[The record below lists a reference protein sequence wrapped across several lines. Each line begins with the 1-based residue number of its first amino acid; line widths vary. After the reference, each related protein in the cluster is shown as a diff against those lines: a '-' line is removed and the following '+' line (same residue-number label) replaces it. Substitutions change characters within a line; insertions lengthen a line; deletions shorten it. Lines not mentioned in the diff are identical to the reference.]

1 MVNYLDIRTLALMMG
16 VVSIT
21 LAVGVVYLQWYH
33 KTYAGFSLWSN
44 GAVCAGVGGILMCMR
59 GYAPQLVS
67 IIAANTLL
75 VLFMS
80 FVAWGMEKFVGRRI
94 FRWPDYVVLLLFIGA
109 LLQFTYIKPSVE
121 VRIVIISFCF
131 SYFSGKAIF
140 LLKYGGDHL
149 RHPLLLG
156 ALWFTAVWFL
166 LRAIITVIGPWEIN
180 DFMKAGAFHGVT
192 LVVYIVNQILVMIAL
207 VFANHH
213 RLETDLTESNL
224 SLKDSEERFR
234 SLSDASFEGILITE
248 NGEIID
254 ANQTFL
260 EMVGYSKEEVIEM
273 SIIDFVAPEMQQ
285 DVLERILSNFEG
297 SYETLASKKDGTAIP
312 IEVHGRMLFYQDR
325 MVRVAAIR
333 DLSERKKAQDLLAES
348 QKSFNSLTD
357 HAREGIVVV
366 QNKRLLYINPSM
378 CKMTGYD
385 KDSLLGLE
393 SFLPLIAPEARE
405 TMMANHLKRL
415 AGKASPERY
424 ESKFL
429 KRDGTTYPVELTG
442 VLINWNGSPATLNII
457 SDISERKEA
466 EESMRFL
473 AHHDSLTGLPNRYL
487 LMERLE
493 QALSQARRSEQP
505 LGVLFIDL
513 NGFKQVNDTH
523 GHDVGDMLLNKVT
536 DRLQGLLR
544 DSDTLA
550 RMGGDE
556 FVILLPQVDGKAGV
570 EALMARIDSAFQSP
584 FDLGQ
589 LTIKSR
595 TSVGFSLFPESGES
609 ADELLRVA
617 DQQMYHDKNTKK

>member
-1 MVNYLDIRTLALMMG
+1 MVAYLDIRTLALMMG

-21 LAVGVVYLQWYH
+21 LAVGMVYLQWHH

-44 GAVCAGVGGILMCMR
+44 GAVCAGVGGILMSMR

-67 IIAANTLL
+67 IIAANALL
-75 VLFMS
+75 VLFMC

-94 FRWPDYVVLLLFIGA
+94 FRWPDYAVLLLFIGGFFH
-109 LLQFTYIKPSVE
+109 FTYINPSVE
-121 VRIVIISFCF
+121 IRIVIISLCF
-131 SYFSGKAIF
+131 SYFSAKAIF
-140 LLKYGGDHL
+140 LLKYGKDYL
-149 RHPLLLG
+149 RQPLLLG
-156 ALWFTAVWFL
+156 VLWFTVIWFV
-166 LRAIITVIGPWEIN
+166 LRAIITVIDPWKIN
-180 DFMKAGAFHGVT
+180 DFMKAGVFHGFT
-192 LVVYIVNQILVMIAL
+192 LVIYIVNQILVMIAL

-213 RLETDLTESNL
+213 RLEKDLIESNI

-248 NGEIID
+248 NSKIID
-254 ANQTFL
+254 ANQTML
-260 EMVGYSKEEVIEM
+260 DMVGYSKEEVIEM
-273 SIIDFVAPEMQQ
+273 SIIDFVVPEMQQ
-285 DVLERILSNFEG
+285 DVLDRILSNFEG
-297 SYETLASKKDGTAIP
+297 SYETLALKKDGVAIP
-312 IEVHGRMLFYQDR
+312 IEVHGRMFFYQNR

-333 DLSERKKAQDLLAES
+333 NLSERKKAQDLLEES

-357 HAREGIVVV
+357 HAREGVVVV
-366 QNKRLLYINPSM
+366 QNKRLVYVNPSI

-405 TMMANHLKRL
+405 AMVANHLKRL

-429 KRDGTTYPVELTG
+429 KRDGTIYPIELTG
-442 VLINWNGSPATLNII
+442 VLLNWNGSPATLNII
-457 SDISERKEA
+457 SDISERKET

-523 GHDVGDMLLNKVT
+523 GHDVGDMLLNKVA

-544 DSDTLA
+544 ESDTLA

-570 EALMARIDSAFQSP
+570 ETLITRIDSAFQTP
-584 FDLGQ
+584 FDLGH
-589 LTIKSR
+589 LTIESR
-595 TSVGFSLFPESGES
+595 PSVGFSLFPESGES
-609 ADELLRVA
+609 TEELLRVA
-617 DQQMYHDKNTKK
+617 DQQMYHDKQTKK